1 MKKTITSLF
10 FPVNGHFPQL
20 TTAQPESS
28 MSEPIQHAK
37 PVVQLLPGREKRL
50 ESGHSWIF
58 SNELATV
65 SPVPPPGSV
74 VTVQTS
80 RGRLAG
86 TGFYHP
92 HSLIAVRLLSRSSIH
107 VDHAF
112 FEERLAT
119 AFELREQTVTGTNAV
134 RLVHSE
140 SDQLPG
146 LVIDRYER
154 VLCLQ
159 VVSAGMELQLPT
171 LIDTLI
177 KLQNP
182 ELIILRNDHHLRER
196 EGLPQTKGIVYNAH
210 DAEASRHAIAHADA
224 GALAQDVQQIAQIT
238 LQEHGLY
245 YQINALE
252 GQKTGFYIDQRDHRA
267 MFAKFVREGDR
278 VLDAFCY
285 HGAFAMHAAKAGA
298 SEVTAMDV
306 ARPACDQARA
316 NVTLNHLQNK
326 INVVQADVM
335 QVLPAQ
341 SDTSD
346 KLDVINLDPP
356 NFAPNR
362 KSVGPA
368 LRAYRKLH
376 RAAIR
381 QLRAG
386 GILATATC
394 SHHITGE
401 AFLNTVQ
408 RAANDTG
415 NRVQMLF
422 RGAHPP
428 DHPVDPAMAETEYLK
443 FFIFRI
449 LPR

>member
-1 MKKTITSLF
+1 
-10 FPVNGHFPQL
+10 
-20 TTAQPESS
+20 
-28 MSEPIQHAK
+28 MSESHHEAK
-37 PVVQLLPGREKRL
+37 PVVKLLPGREKRL
-50 ESGHSWIF
+50 SSGHSWVF
-58 SNELATV
+58 SNELESV
-65 SPVPPPGSV
+65 SPVPPPGTV

-92 HSLIAVRLLSRSSIH
+92 HSLIAVRLLSRTH
-107 VDHAF
+107 VTVDHTF
-112 FEERLAT
+112 FEKRLST
-119 AFELREQTVTGTNAV
+119 AFELRARTVSGTNAV

-146 LVIDRYER
+146 LVIDRYGQ

-159 VVSAGMELQLPT
+159 ILSAGMEKQLPL

-182 ELIILRNDHHLRER
+182 ERIILRNDHHLRER
-196 EGLPQTKGIVYNAH
+196 EGLTQGKKVVYHAPGT
-210 DAEASRHAIAHADA
+210 DESSQEADSAVTAD
-224 GALAQDVQQIAQIT
+224 IT
-238 LQEHGLY
+238 LFEHDLN
-245 YQINALE
+245 YQMNPLE

-267 MFAKFVREGDR
+267 MFSTFVREGDR

-285 HGAFAMHAAKAGA
+285 HGGFAMHAARAGA
-298 SEVTAMDV
+298 SKVIAMDV
-306 ARPACDQARA
+306 AQSACDQTKA
-316 NVTLNHLQNK
+316 NAALNHLQDR

-335 QVLPAQ
+335 QTLPAQ
-341 SDTSD
+341 TEATD
-346 KLDVINLDPP
+346 KYDVINLDPP

-362 KSVGPA
+362 KSIGPA

-376 RAAIR
+376 KAAMR
-381 QLRAG
+381 QLQAG
-386 GILATATC
+386 GILSTASC
-394 SHHITGE
+394 SHHITRE
-401 AFLNTVQ
+401 AFLDSVQ

-422 RGAHPP
+422 HGAHPP

-449 LPR
+449 IPQV